1 MLTPARALEA
11 WGGSRWPPAR
21 CLPPEAPR
29 PRPQHCFPAV
39 GSLPGLGRLPGRFP
53 GGAGSFAQNTCRRRG
68 RELWRQHGG
77 ARAPSPQVSAGGL
90 QGPACTQPW
99 HRVGRDS
106 LPLRTTL
113 FELRGL
119 PQVCTCELSPWGQDA
134 PPLCPGNPM
143 TVAGHC
149 LPLAQRRGRGA
160 GSCSSGSKACPCFSR
175 PPSGHCP
182 WHLLEP
188 LSSLDLQSHHH
199 LRGFDLTRL
208 QSPFCHAR

>member
-1 MLTPARALEA
+1 MAP
-11 WGGSRWPPAR
+11 GPPPAPRGPTPQAAALLSSRRLSPWPGPTPRQVSRR
-21 CLPPEAPR
+21 CGELCSEYLPQGGEG
-29 PRPQHCFPAV
+29 AV
-39 GSLPGLGRLPGRFP
+39 ATAR
-53 GGAGSFAQNTCRRRG
+53 
-68 RELWRQHGG
+68 G

-106 LPLRTTL
+106 LPLRTPL